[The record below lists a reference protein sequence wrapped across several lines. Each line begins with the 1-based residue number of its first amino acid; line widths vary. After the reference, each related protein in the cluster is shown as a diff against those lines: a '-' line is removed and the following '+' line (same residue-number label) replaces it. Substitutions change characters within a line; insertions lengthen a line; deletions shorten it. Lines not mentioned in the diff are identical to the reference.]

1 MKQLHRWKLYF
12 DKDLE
17 ESWLNQLAQQG
28 WGLTSF
34 CLGRYTFEPIEPG
47 EYIYR
52 VDLLPSDEEKKQE
65 YFSLLRE
72 MGVEVVHNHGIV
84 HRDVKPQNIII
95 SAAAAQAR
103 APSSCTATRPPKPAT
118 TAASPGCFFWLRCW
132 KLSAPS
138 FRYPPSSPEMA
149 RSTWPRW
156 YCCFYWAQCSC
167 GRGCGFRESK
177 RNSKSKERSA
187 CQMRQALRSLL
198 FEDSF

>member
-28 WGLTSF
+28 WGMSSF

-52 VDLLPSDEEKKQE
+52 VDLLPSRRGEKAGI
-65 YFSLLRE
+65 LLPPA
-72 MGVEVVHNHGIV
+72 
-84 HRDVKPQNIII
+84 RDGGGGHPAVGLLVFLPPP
-95 SAAAAQAR
+95 AQAR

-132 KLSAPS
+132 KLSAGS
-138 FRYPPSSPEMA
+138 FRYPPSSPETA
-149 RSTWPRW
+149 RSTWLRW

-177 RNSKSKERSA
+177 RNNKAKKRSA

>member
-72 MGVEVVHNHGIV
+72 MGVEVVQQWGFWFFC
-84 HRDVKPQNIII
+84 RRRASEGPFELYSD
-95 SAAAAQAR
+95 
-103 APSSCTATRPPKPAT
+103 APSKASHYGRIARMFFLIALLEIVCALFQIPAILT
-118 TAASPGCFFWLRCW
+118 GDGQINMAAMVLLLLLGAVLLR
-132 KLSAPS
+132 
-138 FRYPPSSPEMA
+138 
-149 RSTWPRW
+149 
-156 YCCFYWAQCSC
+156 Q
-167 GRGCGFRESK
+167 G
-177 RNSKSKERSA
+177 
-187 CQMRQALRSLL
+187 LR
-198 FEDSF
+198 FQRKNKI